1 MARKRKEHAK
11 VVQDI
16 KAIAKNNP
24 QVDEKMAAASIE
36 LINTLRRL
44 GIRPKG
50 FNLRGVS
57 DSRLKVHAPAV
68 INLKK

>member
-11 VVQDI
+11 VVQDM

-24 QVDEKMAAASIE
+24 QVDEKVAAAAIE

-44 GIRPKG
+44 GVRPKG

-57 DSRLKVHAPAV
+57 DSRLKVRTPV
-68 INLKK
+68 VLNLKK